1 ALVTSIENVSNLSTT
16 SSNNMEIMDKR
27 IKELQ
32 YIFLQL
38 YKLVISFKT
47 EKTEEDI
54 DRERVRNRADKAKLK
69 LERKEEKRRS
79 KEEKKKIKRIKKR
92 KQ

>member
-1 ALVTSIENVSNLSTT
+1 SST

-54 DRERVRNRADKAKLK
+54 AKENSKTKALDKKRIKLARKAEKERI
-69 LERKEEKRRS
+69 KEEKRRLKELKKENAKS
-79 KEEKKKIKRIKKR
+79 KK
-92 KQ
+92 